1 MERSLN
7 NGLVT
12 KRPAILCVAQM
23 SAKYLI
29 RKLDW
34 SNNRME
40 FFGARRGQCR
50 YCERQNKALPRGLT
64 DQAGRALR

>member
-1 MERSLN
+1 
-7 NGLVT
+7 
-12 KRPAILCVAQM
+12 
-23 SAKYLI
+23 
-29 RKLDW
+29 
-34 SNNRME
+34 ME